1 MFADV
6 SLQVNR
12 EDRIGLVGP
21 NGAGKTTL
29 FSLILQADAPDAG
42 TISLQRGTSLG
53 YLPQENAPIGD
64 ETVLDLTT
72 AISPEITQLQT
83 FLNTACPEADHSGE
97 YHHAKARFDELG
109 GFQLQAKAK
118 QILAGLG
125 FRERD
130 FNRPCRELS
139 GG

>member
-1 MFADV
+1 MLTLSGIGKAYGERVLFADA

-29 FSLILQADAPDAG
+29 FSLILGLEPPDIG

-53 YLPQENAPIGD
+53 YLPQENAPITD
-64 ETVLDLTT
+64 ETVLESTT
-72 AISPEITQLQT
+72 AVSPELSRLQRYLKNGDT
-83 FLNTACPEADHSGE
+83 EAEHSGE

-109 GFQLQAKAK
+109 GSQLQ
-118 QILAGLG
+118 
-125 FRERD
+125 
-130 FNRPCRELS
+130 
-139 GG
+139 